1 MMPSIVDLIVNLGEV
16 ILMVFIEDLT
26 FCFAFIY
33 FASFYFVVFN
43 ERIVYILLKSTI
55 RPVGFIF
62 FPEFKHLP
70 INLEDSIVR
79 MLFLCDRSQ
88 LIANCS
94 DLLLLRSFMLLLV
107 FFAAILVFITLISFM
122 IKNCLFF
129 AILWNWSDFFLLPW
143 TFLCSWFRVL
153 HRNRFG
159 SL

>member
-33 FASFYFVVFN
+33 FVVFD

-107 FFAAILVFITLISFM
+107 FFAAILVFITLTSFM

-129 AILWNWSDFFLLPW
+129 AIL
-143 TFLCSWFRVL
+143 
-153 HRNRFG
+153 
-159 SL
+159 